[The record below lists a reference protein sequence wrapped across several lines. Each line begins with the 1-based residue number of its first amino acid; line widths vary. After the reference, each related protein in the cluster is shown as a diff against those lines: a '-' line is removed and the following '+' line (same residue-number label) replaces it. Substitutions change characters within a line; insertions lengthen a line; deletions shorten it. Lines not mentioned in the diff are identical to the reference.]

1 MSHLPQLVIDFSII
15 LVAAGIISIVFK
27 KLKQP
32 LLLGYIV
39 AGFLVGPHFNFLPT
53 ITETEN
59 IKVWSEI
66 GVIFLLFS
74 LGLEFS
80 FKKLLKVGSSAS
92 ITAIT
97 KVVLTMIVGYLIGQ
111 MLGWGQ
117 MDSIFL
123 GGLLSISSTTIT
135 IKSYEDLGLKGQ
147 KFTGLVFGILVIED
161 LFAILLLV
169 LLSTIAISQDM
180 AGT

>member
-1 MSHLPQLVIDFSII
+1 MSHLPQLVIDLSII

-39 AGFLVGPHFNFLPT
+39 AGFLVGPHFDIFPT

-80 FKKLLKVGSSAS
+80 FKKLLKVGSGAS

-97 KVVLTMIVGYLIGQ
+97 KVALTMIVGYLVGQ
-111 MLGWGQ
+111 LLGWGQ

-135 IKSYEDLGLKGQ
+135 IKSNVVRNPKTDILFGTLFFNWNFS
-147 KFTGLVFGILVIED
+147 FTN
-161 LFAILLLV
+161 
-169 LLSTIAISQDM
+169 ISKTYKKMDK
-180 AGT
+180 